1 MLMNSLCALA
11 LGFVLDMIFGNPAGK
26 LYPLNLIKS
35 LVKSL
40 ENTLRK
46 AYADS
51 PEAQN
56 MAGIMLIVM
65 TLIICVGI
73 SVILTV
79 ICYKISVV
87 LGIIMEG
94 VLCWISLSVK
104 YLRTAGQGVFRAAR
118 TGNISAARRHLKK
131 ITCRDTDNLDMDE
144 AMKCAIETISE
155 NTTDWIIAP
164 IFWICVC
171 GGVGGIF
178 CRCINI
184 MDNTVGYRTEEC
196 RHFGR
201 FPALADDI
209 INFFPARI
217 AAFLMKI
224 NVKFLKL
231 DSKNAERIYKRDRKK
246 SLSPN
251 SGYTQ
256 AVCAGAIGI
265 QIGSDEYYGGQLVR
279 KPVIGSSERPVE
291 PSDVYWTNHLATGT
305 AAYGIVLAAI
315 IRTAIYIITI
325 LI

>member
-11 LGFVLDMIFGNPAGK
+11 LGFVLDMIFGNPSGK
-26 LYPLNLIKS
+26 LYPLELIKS

-73 SVILTV
+73 SVILLV

-104 YLRTAGQGVFRAAR
+104 FLRVAGQGVFRAAR
-118 TGNISAARRHLKK
+118 SGNISTARRYLKK
-131 ITCRDTDNLDMDE
+131 ITCRDTENLDMDN
-144 AMKCAIETISE
+144 AMKCVIETVSE

-164 IFWICVC
+164 IFWICIF

-201 FPALADDI
+201 YPALLDDI
-209 INFFPARI
+209 INFLPARI
-217 AAFLMKI
+217 AAGLMKI
-224 NVKFLKL
+224 NVRFLKL
-231 DSKNAERIYKRDRKK
+231 DSKNAEEIYKRDRKK

-251 SGYTQ
+251 SGCTQ
-256 AVCAGAIGI
+256 AVCAGAIGV
-265 QIGSDEYYGGQLVR
+265 QIGSDEYYDGQLVR

-291 PSDVYWTNHLATGT
+291 PSDVYWANQLTSGT
-305 AAYGIVLAAI
+305 AAYGIILAALVK
-315 IRTAIYIITI
+315 TAIYVLMI